1 MNGGYGAWGISP
13 LEQELVR
20 LVPPA
25 LPTGR
30 WSCLATQAPGSFHE
44 TLLAECLFHEHS
56 CGERTSAEGWMPSS
70 SVTDFSHEPCD

>member
-1 MNGGYGAWGISP
+1 MNGGHGAWGMIGP

-30 WSCLATQAPGSFHE
+30 WSCLATQAPGSFHK

-56 CGERTSAEGWMPSS
+56 YGESTSGAG
-70 SVTDFSHEPCD
+70 

>member
-1 MNGGYGAWGISP
+1 MNGGHGAWGISP

-30 WSCLATQAPGSFHE
+30 WSYLATQAPGSFHE
-44 TLLAECLFHEHS
+44 ALLAECLFHEHS
-56 CGERTSAEGWMPSS
+56 CGESTSGEGWMPSS
-70 SVTDFSHEPCD
+70 SAGDAVSKSV

>member
-1 MNGGYGAWGISP
+1 MNGGHGAWGSSP
-13 LEQELVR
+13 LEQELIR

-44 TLLAECLFHEHS
+44 PLLAECPFHEHS
-56 CGERTSAEGWMPSS
+56 CEEGTSGAGWML
-70 SVTDFSHEPCD
+70 SVSARGAVTRSA